1 MYIFAGLHVSTK
13 HLEIQC
19 NQVAWIVL
27 QNIAI
32 DRTFPFLN
40 VRKPFWLLVMLCS
53 LVKLSS
59 DILSVTIV
67 VQ

>member
-1 MYIFAGLHVSTK
+1 MYIFAGLHVSIK
-13 HLEIQC
+13 HLEIC
-19 NQVAWIVL
+19 NHVAWIVL